1 MLQKEMPSQREA
13 TTQGVEQTP
22 DVKSVVDLVLYAMFV
37 QTVKE
42 DVDLNQVIAIGWCIA
57 SLLQL
62 PKTDKCI
69 FETIKSLK
77 RIRVDAK

>member
-1 MLQKEMPSQREA
+1 MLQMEMPSQREA

-62 PKTDKCI
+62 PKT
-69 FETIKSLK
+69 EN
-77 RIRVDAK
+77 

>member
-1 MLQKEMPSQREA
+1 MLSQREA

-57 SLLQL
+57 IFLQL
-62 PKTDKCI
+62 
-69 FETIKSLK
+69 
-77 RIRVDAK
+77 